1 MTSIRGT
8 KFRHNYRLA
17 LAKAEKFVKDPHG
30 WLTLGQPKA
39 FDGLSPVQGE
49 GWLIEGRY
57 GQRPGHD
64 RNVERVKK
72 APRVGTPMGTDK
84 RRLDPETAQMISE
97 SGFPERSRND
107 DATIQQRVEAHRE
120 KREER
125 YGVDR
130 NDGRDP
136 LRQRVAGKGSEPSLK
151 NSRPATDAVPS
162 DDPATAGES
171 GEEVHDGGTAPH
183 AIPESEFENRAA
195 GVTAHLRATHAEREN
210 AEMTAWVQR
219 WAPII
224 EAAKD
229 VSLDHSCG
237 LDGWDEACPE
247 CRFAKLMY
255 EEAKR

>member
-1 MTSIRGT
+1 MTDGPT
-8 KFRHNYRLA
+8 
-17 LAKAEKFVKDPHG
+17 G
-30 WLTLGQPKA
+30 GQ
-39 FDGLSPVQGE
+39 VQGE

-183 AIPESEFENRAA
+183 AIPESEFARDDEFKALQKAHQRLK
-195 GVTAHLRATHAEREN
+195 GRYKKLERTVTLKDQIIKTREFEISELR
-210 AEMTAWVQR
+210 
-219 WAPII
+219 
-224 EAAKD
+224 K
-229 VSLDHSCG
+229 G
-237 LDGWDEACPE
+237 L
-247 CRFAKLMY
+247 R
-255 EEAKR
+255 